1 MELLIAFSTDEGK
14 NLIDD
19 HAGMAKYFYIYRFCG
34 GKQELVEIREN
45 VKFKGD
51 ESEKHGDPQKARA
64 TSSVLSD
71 IHVLAN
77 KKFGPN
83 LPRLSKNLLC
93 VVVRTHTI
101 SNAIEVLHD
110 NIDTIVEEYNKGQ
123 DRKHLV
129 LKP

>member
-1 MELLIAFSTDEGK
+1 MELLIAFSTDDGE
-14 NLIDD
+14 NLVDD
-19 HAGMAKYFYIYRFCG
+19 HAGMAKYFYVYRFCE

-51 ESEKHGDPQKARA
+51 ESNKHGDPQKAQA
-64 TSSVLSD
+64 TSSVLRD

-83 LPRLSKNLLC
+83 LPRLLKDFLC
-93 VVVRTHTI
+93 VVVRTHTV
-101 SNAIEVLHD
+101 NDAIELIRD
-110 NIDTIVEEYNKGQ
+110 NIDTVADEYNKGV